1 MVTFFIAFAVQNVR
15 YRAEEIVDAASTK
28 RLFKAIAK
36 TGDHKLIELCQ
47 QLAQQEKEKGRS
59 VLSEKLTTILRE
71 VPSRSESESNKKRS
85 VSSIGEFA
93 LNSDRLPKSR
103 RFKDP
108 LIQLISREEL
118 RHHIVLS
125 PEIQQRYERIIKEY
139 AARQRLAKHGLKYK
153 KKVLIYGPPGCGKT
167 LSAEYLAWH
176 TGLPLI
182 KVKFD
187 ALISSYFGESAAN
200 LRHVFEWAANT
211 PSVLFLDECDFIAT
225 SRTSS
230 NDIGEVARIVN
241 TLLTLLEEYDSPGL
255 LLAAT
260 NLTDSLDKALFRRF
274 DEVFEVSMPG
284 RSEIRQLLEVNLNSM
299 RIDAALSLDKFSDDL
314 VGMPASAIVQIAR
327 DAAASVVLDGRE
339 KLKLDDLQA
348 AHKRVY
354 LHYQQ

>member
-1 MVTFFIAFAVQNVR
+1 M
-15 YRAEEIVDAASTK
+15 DAASTK
-28 RLFKAIAK
+28 RLFKAIAQ
-36 TGDHKLIELCQ
+36 TGDAKLIELCK
-47 QLAQQEKEKGRS
+47 QLALKEKDKGHS
-59 VLSEKLTTILRE
+59 VLSGRLTEILRDI
-71 VPSRSESESNKKRS
+71 PASSTSSKKS

-93 LNSDRLPKSR
+93 LSSDRLPKSR

-108 LIQLISREEL
+108 LIQLISRDDL
-118 RHHIVLS
+118 RNHIVLS
-125 PEIQQRYERIIKEY
+125 PEIHQRYERIIKEY
-139 AARQRLAKHGLKYK
+139 AARHRLAKHGLTYK
-153 KKVLIYGPPGCGKT
+153 KKILIYGPPGCGKT

-211 PSVLFLDECDFIAT
+211 PSVLFLDECDFIAK
-225 SRTSS
+225 SRTSG

-241 TLLTLLEEYDSPGL
+241 TLLTLLEEYESQGL

-274 DEVFEVSMPG
+274 DEVFEVSLPG
-284 RSEIRQLLEVNLNSM
+284 PQEIRQLLERNLNSM
-299 RIDAALSLDKFSDDL
+299 RVDAWLCLNEFSNQL
-314 VGMPASAIVQIAR
+314 VGMPASAVVQIAR

-339 KLKLDDLQA
+339 KLDLSDLES
-348 AHKRVY
+348 AHQRVRS
-354 LHYQQ
+354 HYKQ